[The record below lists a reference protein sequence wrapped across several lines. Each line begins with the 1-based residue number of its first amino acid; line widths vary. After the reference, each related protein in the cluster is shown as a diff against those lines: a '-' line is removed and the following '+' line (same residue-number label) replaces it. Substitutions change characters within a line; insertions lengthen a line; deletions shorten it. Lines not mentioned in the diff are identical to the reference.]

1 MKSKHTTK
9 LRASYADT
17 DQMGFVHH
25 SNYVKYL
32 ENARWEA
39 FRQMGIAYIDIE
51 ESGFLMPVIDMKLQF
66 IKPVRYDDLV
76 KIELA
81 FSMNR
86 PTKLEVDYHIYN
98 QANELIHKANTTL
111 AFLRKETSKP
121 CAIPDFIHDKI
132 LE

>member
-1 MKSKHTTK
+1 MKSKHTIK
-9 LRASYADT
+9 LRATYADT

-39 FRQMGIAYIDIE
+39 FRQMGLAYKEIE
-51 ESGFLMPVIDMKLQF
+51 ERGFLMPVIDMNLQF

-86 PTKLEVDYHIYN
+86 PTKLEIDYLIYN
-98 QANELIHKANTTL
+98 QADELIHKANTTL